1 MVSTHVKRVL
11 IKRGD
16 KVLDGRKLSILKAI
30 INDYIDT
37 AEPVGSRTIARK
49 HELGLSSATIRN
61 EMADLEEMG
70 YLEQPHASAGRVP
83 SDKGYRI
90 YVDKLL
96 QLPQLNIEEI
106 EAVTRALDVKI
117 NELGQ
122 LVRQAS
128 TILSKVTKYTSVA
141 ITPEQDQSILKAVQ
155 VVPIETGKALVLV
168 VTNTGVAKNTMI
180 KISDKITPDT
190 VIRVS
195 NIINEKLTGLTVE
208 RINLPIIRELE
219 IQLGMSRDMVLP
231 ILNGIADCIAKIDK
245 SEVFLDG
252 ASNIFNYPE
261 FRDIDKA
268 KEFLD
273 ILEEKDVIHNLLKS
287 ASLKDSDA
295 GLIIQIG
302 RENVIPEIN
311 GCTLLTTTYSVGD
324 KVIGSIGVI
333 GPTRMEY
340 SRVIASMNFIKKRM
354 NEEIYKI
361 IGESLNGS

>member
-1 MVSTHVKRVL
+1 M
-11 IKRGD
+11 
-16 KVLDGRKLSILKAI
+16 LDGRKLSILKAI

-37 AEPVGSRTIARK
+37 AEPIGSRTIARK

-90 YVDKLL
+90 YVDRLL
-96 QLPQLNIEEI
+96 QLPQLDIDEI
-106 EAVTRALDVKI
+106 QAVTKALDVKI

-128 TILSKVTKYTSVA
+128 TIMSKVTKYTSVA

-168 VTNTGVAKNTMI
+168 VTNTGIAKNTMI
-180 KISDKITPDT
+180 KISEKITPDT

-195 NIINEKLTGLTVE
+195 NIVNEKLTGLTVE
-208 RINLPIIRELE
+208 QINLPLIRDLE
-219 IQLGMSRDMVLP
+219 IQLGMSKELVLP
-231 ILNGIADCIAKIDK
+231 ILNGIADSIAKIDK

-252 ASNIFNYPE
+252 ANNIFNYPE

-268 KEFLD
+268 KEFMD
-273 ILEEKDVIHNLLKS
+273 ILEEKDVIHRLLKT
-287 ASLKDSDA
+287 ASLKDTDA

-302 RENVIPEIN
+302 RENDIPEIN
-311 GCTLLTTTYSVGD
+311 GCTLLTTTYSIGD

-361 IGESLNGS
+361 IGESLNDS

>member
-1 MVSTHVKRVL
+1 
-11 IKRGD
+11 
-16 KVLDGRKLSILKAI
+16 
-30 INDYIDT
+30 
-37 AEPVGSRTIARK
+37 
-49 HELGLSSATIRN
+49 
-61 EMADLEEMG
+61 
-70 YLEQPHASAGRVP
+70 
-83 SDKGYRI
+83 
-90 YVDKLL
+90 
-96 QLPQLNIEEI
+96 
-106 EAVTRALDVKI
+106 
-117 NELGQ
+117 
-122 LVRQAS
+122 
-128 TILSKVTKYTSVA
+128 
-141 ITPEQDQSILKAVQ
+141 
-155 VVPIETGKALVLV
+155 VVPIETGKALILV

-180 KISDKITPDT
+180 KISDRITPDT

-195 NIINEKLTGLTVE
+195 NIVNEKLTGLTVE
-208 RINLPIIRELE
+208 QINLPLIRDLE
-219 IQLGMSRDMVLP
+219 VQLGMSRDMVLP
-231 ILNGIADCIAKIDK
+231 ILNGIADCIGKIDK

-252 ASNIFNYPE
+252 ANNIFNYPE

-273 ILEEKDVIHNLLKS
+273 ILEEKDIIHSLLKS

-302 RENVIPEIN
+302 RENEIPEIN